1 MVAITFTFLFFP
13 SSSRTVVVSVLLWI
27 SSGKNEDSLYAMYQC
42 FSVSLLSQKLACVFF
57 FWFFTWIPVVLYL
70 RRRGLEFTYN
80 RWPRG
85 VESKSHF
92 PVFKTLTLGIFTKE
106 AGVWHKSNNCVA
118 AARYHKMEWL
128 EILEWLGPN
137 LKNYI

>member
-1 MVAITFTFLFFP
+1 MVAITFNFLFFP
-13 SSSRTVVVSVLLWI
+13 FSSRTVVVSVLLWI
-27 SSGKNEDSLYAMYQC
+27 SSGKNEDSSYAMYHC
-42 FSVSLLSQKLACVFF
+42 FRVSCHKNLLVFF
-57 FWFFTWIPVVLYL
+57 TFGFSHESQWFYTS
-70 RRRGLEFTYN
+70 GEGSLEFIYN

-106 AGVWHKSNNCVA
+106 AGVWHKPNNCVA

-137 LKNYI
+137 LKNSI